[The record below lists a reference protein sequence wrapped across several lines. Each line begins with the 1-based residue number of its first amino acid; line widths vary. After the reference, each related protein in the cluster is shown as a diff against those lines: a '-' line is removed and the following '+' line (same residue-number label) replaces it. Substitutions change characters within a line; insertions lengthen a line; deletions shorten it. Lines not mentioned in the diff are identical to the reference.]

1 MLGQGEKRHAMRDE
15 QAHSR
20 RVASGR
26 SGCLAPPSRSFP
38 GRPRRAALELAKAG
52 AIVLLALLVQGGPV
66 EGTGRS
72 DFVARALLDAQAL
85 ARRHLPDRAALRLQA
100 ARQLVG
106 DDPELL
112 LALARMD
119 EDLENYAEA
128 ERLCRDALSRRPE
141 DLDAAFNLAE
151 VLVCEGK
158 AELASEMVRKLS
170 RHDGLPARLVGR
182 LRFLELEIKG
192 LGIQK
197 RGLLALLAYG
207 ASVLPTLRGAVRL
220 APDSADI
227 RYALGRFY
235 LLAPVL
241 MGGDLR
247 QARSEL
253 GKACQLDPA
262 SFEFRAWAIAADSRA
277 GLDTSFEQR
286 EYRADFGHLVGAG
299 KALARALAFKLGA

>member
-1 MLGQGEKRHAMRDE
+1 MLGHGGKRHAMRDE
-15 QAHSR
+15 RAR
-20 RVASGR
+20 LGRAASGR
-26 SGCLAPPSRSFP
+26 SGRLARP
-38 GRPRRAALELAKAG
+38 GHLSVVWKPWAARDVAKAG
-52 AIVLLALLVQGGPV
+52 AIVLLALLIQGGTV
-66 EGTGRS
+66 EVAGRS
-72 DFVARALLDAQAL
+72 DFVARALLEAQAL
-85 ARRHLPDRAALRLQA
+85 ARRHLPDRAALRLQV
-100 ARQLVG
+100 ARHLVG

-119 EDLENYAEA
+119 EDLENYPEA
-128 ERLCRDALSRRPE
+128 EHLCRDVLSRRPG
-141 DLDAAFNLAE
+141 DLEASFNLAE

-158 AELASEMVRKLS
+158 ADLASETVRTLS
-170 RHDGLPARLVGR
+170 KQDGLPSRLVGR
-182 LRFLELEIKG
+182 LRFLELEIRG
-192 LGIQK
+192 MNIQK
-197 RGLLALLAYG
+197 RGLVALLAYG

-241 MGGDLR
+241 MGGNLG

-277 GLDTSFEQR
+277 GLDISLEQR
-286 EYRADFGHLVGAG
+286 EYQADFGHLVAAR
-299 KALARALAFKLGA
+299 KALARALAFKLGS